1 MKNIFQKKLR
11 IFYQMGKEINL
22 LKNYPT
28 SKRNITDRKFKKN
41 DETVKISRKFGKEY
55 FDGDRIYGYGGYS
68 YNKKYWFNVVDTF
81 IDYYNLSKESSILDI
96 GCAKGFMLYD
106 FINKIPTLKIKGI
119 DISKY
124 AIENSI
130 EEIKPN
136 LVLGDAK
143 KLPFK
148 DNSFDLVISINTIHN
163 LNETDCSKALKEI
176 ERVSKKNSF
185 LTVDA
190 YKDEKEKKKN
200 G

>member
-1 MKNIFQKKLR
+1 
-11 IFYQMGKEINL
+11 MGKEINL

-28 SKRNITDRKFKKN
+28 SKRNISDRKFKKN

-55 FDGDRIYGYGGYS
+55 FDGDRIYGYGGYY

-81 IDYYNLSKESSILDI
+81 IDFYNLNKESSILDI

-106 FINKIPTLKIKGI
+106 FINKIPTLKISGI

-124 AIENSI
+124 AIENSV

-176 ERVSKKNSF
+176 ERV
-185 LTVDA
+185 
-190 YKDEKEKKKN
+190 
-200 G
+200 